1 MEAVEE
7 GTNTEYQAVGHPLAF
22 RLDHTVHLD
31 ALIETKNYNSEKLYG
46 EQNVSLSMP
55 YVVIY
60 I

>member
-7 GTNTEYQAVGHPLAF
+7 GTNTEYQAVDHPLAF

-31 ALIETKNYNSEKLYG
+31 ALIETKNSEKVYG
-46 EQNVSLSMP
+46 DQSVSLSMP
-55 YVVIY
+55 YVVIH